1 MLIGDAVPLRKV
13 VRCQS
18 LRSSTRLQTVV
29 DVVVY
34 VDEGRDPG
42 GSDWRTGVRRRS
54 HLGCGGGEVEGVCMI
69 YVGAN
74 TVRCTECEVVCLLLS
89 QRSIAW
95 VLKAL
100 SSGKIRRADLYTG

>member
-1 MLIGDAVPLRKV
+1 VLVSHPETLREIVCCK
-13 VRCQS
+13 S
-18 LRSSTRLQTVV
+18 LRTSAWLQAVV